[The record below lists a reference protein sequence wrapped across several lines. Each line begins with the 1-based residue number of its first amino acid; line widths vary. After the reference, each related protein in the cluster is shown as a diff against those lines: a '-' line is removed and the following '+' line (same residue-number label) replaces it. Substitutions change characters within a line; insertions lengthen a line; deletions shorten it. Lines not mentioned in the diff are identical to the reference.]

1 MMKVYILSDIHA
13 EFAPFNPPAIDADVV
28 ILAGDIHVGNKGIT
42 WAREKFEHIPVIYV
56 LGNHEF
62 YGEALPRHIDKLKE
76 QTQGTN
82 IHILEDESL
91 HIQGIQ
97 FLGCTLWTNFNLFG
111 NPGIAGQI
119 AAQEMTDYKRIR
131 LSPSFR
137 KLRPADTACVHHKS
151 LNWLKEEAM
160 KKSAGERR
168 VIVTHH
174 APSKMSI
181 PHAHREHMVSA
192 AYASDLDDFVAESGA
207 LLWIHGHL
215 HTQMDYK
222 IGNTRVIC
230 NPRGYPD
237 EPNNDFVQDYVV
249 HI

>member
-1 MMKVYILSDIHA
+1 MKLYILSDIHA
-13 EFAPFNPPAIDADVV
+13 EFEPFNPPVVDADVV
-28 ILAGDIHVGNKGIT
+28 ILAGDIHVGNKGIA
-42 WAREKFEHIPVIYV
+42 WARERFGHIPVIYV

-62 YGEALPRHIDKLKE
+62 YGEALPKHIDKLKE

-82 IHILEDESL
+82 IHILENESL

-111 NPGIAGQI
+111 NPGIAGHI
-119 AAQEMTDYKRIR
+119 AALEMTDYKRIR

-137 KLRPADTACVHHKS
+137 KLRPADTTGFHHKS
-151 LNWLKEEAM
+151 LHWLKESM
-160 KKSAGERR
+160 KKPAGEKR

-174 APSKMSI
+174 APSKLSI
-181 PHAHREHMVSA
+181 PHAHGEDMVSA
-192 AYASDLDDFVAESGA
+192 AYASDLDAFVAESGA
-207 LLWIHGHL
+207 LLWIHGHV
-215 HTQMDYK
+215 HTQTDYN
-222 IGNTRVIC
+222 IGNTRVVC

-237 EPNNDFVQDYVV
+237 EPNNDFLRDFVV